1 MRFFQ
6 LETLGDLNDWDLVR
20 LDGPPEGMKMRSY
33 TLARGKPATPHFP
46 KPARVVLAEEYPG
59 IKLSTLLG
67 NAHNHLVV
75 HADMKAVIAEHCQ
88 DLEVE
93 YLPFDLYDHRKRLYS
108 RDYFFINPLGSRD
121 CLDPKASKVEIGPE
135 GGVIQMGA
143 SVLDPKKA
151 DALPALFR
159 VQEDPSTYIVS
170 QALAE
175 ALKAKAFTNVQ
186 LDPLDFSTSA

>member
-6 LETLGDLNDWDLVR
+6 LGTLGDLRDRDLVR

-75 HADMKAVIAEHCQ
+75 RSDLKAVIEENCQ
-88 DLEVE
+88 DIPVE

-121 CLDPKASKVEIGPE
+121 CLDPQASKVEIGPE
-135 GGVIQMGA
+135 GSVIHVG
-143 SVLDPKKA
+143 SFVLDRKKV

-159 VQEDPSTYIVS
+159 VLEAPSTYVVS
-170 QALAE
+170 QALAT
-175 ALKAKAFTNVQ
+175 ALEAKAFTNVQ
-186 LDPLDFSTSA
+186 LDLLDFSTSA